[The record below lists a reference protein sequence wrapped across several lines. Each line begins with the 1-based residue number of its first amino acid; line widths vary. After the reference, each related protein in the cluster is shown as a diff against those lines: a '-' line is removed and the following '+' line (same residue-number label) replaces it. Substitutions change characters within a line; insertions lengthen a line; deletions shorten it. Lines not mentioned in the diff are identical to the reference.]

1 MEVMEKQIEQYLR
14 RQVLAK
20 NGLCMKLDSEKGQ
33 PDRLVLTPLGRHI
46 FVEVKRRDGHLSP
59 AQVEY
64 HRRLRERRHAVFVLW
79 SFNDV
84 DKFMKRYFPEVHDA

>member
-14 RQVLAK
+14 KQVIAK
-20 NGLCMKLDSEKGQ
+20 NGMCLKLDSEKGL
-33 PDRLVLTPLGRHI
+33 PDRLVLTDLGRHI
-46 FVEVKRRDGHLSP
+46 FVELKRPGGRLSP

-79 SFNDV
+79 SFDDV
-84 DKFMKRYFPEVHDA
+84 DRFMKRYFGGA